1 VTLPQNP
8 TAGVVGQGAASR
20 VHEIVVLRAL
30 ALGDLLCA
38 VPFLRALRG
47 RFPEARISLLGL
59 PWAAAFVA
67 RFDEYLDALVPFPGW
82 PGLPEVPFDPART
95 VRFLRA
101 AQEHRVDLAI
111 QAHGTGVDLNAFI
124 ALLGARDSAGYMLS
138 GRPVP
143 DGTWIPYPGELP
155 EVRRHLRL
163 AAALGAD
170 PSDERLEWPIRPND
184 EAALAAAI
192 APDALVSGAYVVV
205 HPGASLPNRR
215 WPPARF
221 AAVADR
227 LAADGLRVV
236 LTGVESEAADVAAVR
251 SAMRAPAVNL
261 AGRTSLDALGALVGG
276 ARLVVSNDTGVG
288 HLAEAV
294 GTPSV
299 RIFRASDPL
308 RWAALE
314 TTRHAA
320 LVPRD
325 LGRRCE
331 RASEPGHPDCLV
343 VGCLAQGAE
352 PAPSRSLVGV
362 DEVLAAADRLLRAPV
377 GRVA

>member
-1 VTLPQNP
+1 VTVPETR
-8 TAGVVGQGAASR
+8 TAGAAGHGAENT
-20 VHEIVVLRAL
+20 VQEIAVLRAL

-38 VPFLRALRG
+38 VPFLRALRA

-67 RFDEYLDALVPFPGW
+67 RFDRYLDALVPFPGW
-82 PGLPEVPFDPART
+82 PGLPEVAFEPSRT
-95 VRFLRA
+95 ERFLRA
-101 AQEHRVDLAI
+101 AQEHPVDLAI

-124 ALLGARDSAGYMLS
+124 ALLGACDSAGYVLP

-143 DGTWIPYPGELP
+143 EGTWIPYPGDLP

-170 PSDERLEWPIRPND
+170 GSDERLEWPVRPDD
-184 EAALAAAI
+184 ETALAGAL
-192 APDALVSGAYVVV
+192 APEALVPGTYVVI
-205 HPGASLPNRR
+205 HPGASRPIRR

-227 LAADGLRVV
+227 LAAGGLQVV
-236 LTGVESEAADVAAVR
+236 LTGVESEGADVAAVR
-251 SAMRAPAVNL
+251 AAMRSPAVDL
-261 AGRTSLDALGALVGG
+261 TGRTSLDALGALVAG
-276 ARLVVSNDTGVG
+276 AQLVVSNDTGIG

-294 GTPSV
+294 GTPTV

-308 RWAALE
+308 RWAALD

-320 LVPRD
+320 LVPPD
-325 LGRRCE
+325 LGRRCQ
-331 RASEPGHPDCLV
+331 RANEPGHPDCLAIC
-343 VGCLAQGAE
+343 CLAQGAE
-352 PAPSRSLVGV
+352 PAPSRSLVAV
-362 DEVLAAADRLLRAPV
+362 EQVLAAVDRLLGTPV